1 MSYNNTVSAK
11 STGEKSRFVNNFAE
25 KMGMEYLEARQFL
38 NNLVTEEAADVDGGG
53 AEAFELMLAVNMSAK
68 LHNLQGKA
76 EFQRFKFML
85 NNRSRRATH
94 LARMW
99 MDQKITFTEMMES
112 F

>member
-1 MSYNNTVSAK
+1 MSYNNTTSAK
-11 STGEKSRFVNNFAE
+11 SIGEKSRFVNNFAE

-38 NNLVTEEAADVDGGG
+38 NNLVNEEAADVDGG
-53 AEAFELMLAVNMSAK
+53 AEAIELMLAVNMSAK
-68 LHNLQGKA
+68 LHNVQGKA